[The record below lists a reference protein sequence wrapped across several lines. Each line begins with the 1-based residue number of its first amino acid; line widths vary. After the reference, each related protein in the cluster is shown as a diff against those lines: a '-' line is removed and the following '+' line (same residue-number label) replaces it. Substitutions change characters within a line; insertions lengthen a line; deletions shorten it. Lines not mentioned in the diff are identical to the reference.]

1 MELGTTFQLWLEAA
15 LTLMIL
21 SFLYRDNP
29 FYKFAEHL
37 FVGVSAAYYM
47 VIGFW
52 NHLMPNL
59 FGKLFPVTMSGI
71 IPSAAGQAPQYH
83 YLIPGALGLILL
95 TRLVD
100 RWAWLSRWTL
110 AFIVGGTAGFWI
122 PRILES
128 DFLTQIQST
137 IVPIVVL
144 DNTGGI
150 LWGASF
156 SHLVLVLGVV
166 CGLVYF
172 FFSVEHTGLIGT
184 ISRAGIWVLMVTFGA
199 AFGYTVM
206 ARISLLIGRMEAL
219 GAWVSSILS
228 WFS

>member
-1 MELGTTFQLWLEAA
+1 MDTTFQLWLDAA

-47 VIGFW
+47 SINFW
-52 NHLMPNL
+52 DALMPNL
-59 FGKLFPVTMSGI
+59 LGKLFPDLMSGL
-71 IPSAAGQAPQYH
+71 IPRVAGQAPQYH
-83 YLIPGALGLILL
+83 YIIPGLLGIILL

-110 AFIVGGTAGFWI
+110 AFIVGGTAGFML
-122 PRILES
+122 PRVLES

-137 IVPIVVL
+137 MAPIIVL
-144 DNTGGI
+144 DPAGNV
-150 LWGASF
+150 LWGMVF
-156 SHLVLVLGVV
+156 SHLVLIVGVI

-172 FFSVEHTGLIGT
+172 FFSIEHTGPIGGV
-184 ISRAGIWVLMVTFGA
+184 SKVGIWVLMVTFGA

-219 GAWVSSILS
+219 GAWIGSIIY
-228 WFS
+228 